1 MLLANSVC
9 KKIKMFTFHYVLIN
23 LDYLFYIASVSPR
36 PLTSR
41 SVSYS
46 PATREQSPG
55 PKDIKELTQLYKARA
70 L

>member
-1 MLLANSVC
+1 MYVKKSKCLLS
-9 KKIKMFTFHYVLIN
+9 HYVLIN
-23 LDYLFYIASVSPR
+23 LHYLFYIASVSPR

-46 PATREQSPG
+46 PATLEQSPG